1 MTKVSDW
8 RGDDEFDAEWARPLG
23 GNEPID
29 VGGSSSADL
38 PHWTEAATG
47 EVPEVFGDEA
57 SSTPPGPRF
66 RMGDS
71 DWAEDDLSTGEV
83 LLDDSGAQPAGRA
96 GRRRATAKPTRKEK
110 RAARKATIVDP
121 EVEVDS
127 GYNAGYGQDDYDD
140 FNSEPGALEGVQLSR
155 DEYDR
160 SDEPRGTADLG
171 SRLVTALI
179 VAAVALLAFVI
190 GRTTTVLLVTVIVL
204 ACAFELYEALRR
216 AGYHTATVIGLL
228 GCGSIVLIAYNQGDA
243 AFPLVAMLV
252 VVFTFLWYL
261 LEVVK
266 ARPTINISL
275 TLMVFAW
282 IGIMG
287 AFAGLLLRPDPAG
300 TGLLLGVVICAVG
313 GDIGSYFVGRASG
326 HTPLLPRVS
335 PNKTLEGLIGGAVT
349 SVVLGGIIGVVL
361 HPWADKGILAGLAL
375 GLVVAIAAPI
385 GDLSESLIKRELGV
399 KDISSF
405 LPGHGGFLDRFDAI
419 LFTLPVGYYLALQ
432 LFS

>member
-1 MTKVSDW
+1 
-8 RGDDEFDAEWARPLG
+8 E
-23 GNEPID
+23 
-29 VGGSSSADL
+29 
-38 PHWTEAATG
+38 
-47 EVPEVFGDEA
+47 
-57 SSTPPGPRF
+57 
-66 RMGDS
+66 
-71 DWAEDDLSTGEV
+71 
-83 LLDDSGAQPAGRA
+83 
-96 GRRRATAKPTRKEK
+96 
-110 RAARKATIVDP
+110 
-121 EVEVDS
+121 
-127 GYNAGYGQDDYDD
+127 
-140 FNSEPGALEGVQLSR
+140 
-155 DEYDR
+155 
-160 SDEPRGTADLG
+160 
-171 SRLVTALI
+171 
-179 VAAVALLAFVI
+179 
-190 GRTTTVLLVTVIVL
+190 
-204 ACAFELYEALRR
+204 
-216 AGYHTATVIGLL
+216 
-228 GCGSIVLIAYNQGDA
+228 GDA

-349 SVVLGGIIGVVL
+349 SIVLGGIIGVVL